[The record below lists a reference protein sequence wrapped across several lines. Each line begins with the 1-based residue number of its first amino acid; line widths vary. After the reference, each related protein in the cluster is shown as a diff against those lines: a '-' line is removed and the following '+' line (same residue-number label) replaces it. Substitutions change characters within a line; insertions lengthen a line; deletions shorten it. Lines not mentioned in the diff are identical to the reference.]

1 MPSHGATAFNFA
13 RARRLAECDSGEDY
27 QDELDRQEA
36 EDERR
41 TAKAERQ
48 AEEQDED

>member
-1 MPSHGATAFNFA
+1 MPSHGATAFNHA

-27 QDELDRQEA
+27 QDELDRQKA
-36 EDERR
+36 EDEFKE
-41 TAKAERQ
+41 AKAERL